1 MESCFEYTVSA
12 HCLAYSLGA
21 PERNKL
27 ALECTAELSL
37 EKEQSHKTIS
47 INE

>member
-1 MESCFEYTVSA
+1 MESCFEYTESS

-21 PERNKL
+21 SERNKL
-27 ALECTAELSL
+27 ALEDTAELSL
-37 EKEQSHKTIS
+37 KKEQSHKTIL